1 MENASE
7 PRSHR
12 AEGKQQGS
20 CHCGAVR
27 FEVSLEPGSKASRC
41 NCSICT
47 KLSLTGFIVKPEA
60 FRLLTSEAELLHY
73 EFGHKVSKRFF
84 CRHCGVHCYGSGFLA
99 EIGGDFVSVNGNC
112 LDDLEPTTLDVI
124 YWDGRHNN
132 WQAGPSDRPWRV
144 HV

>member
-12 AEGKQQGS
+12 AEGKHEGS

-60 FRLLTSEAELLHY
+60 FRLLTSDAELLHY

-112 LDDLEPTTLDVI
+112 LDDLEPTTLEVI

>member
-1 MENASE
+1 MENASAS
-7 PRSHR
+7 RSHR

-27 FEVSLEPGSKASRC
+27 FEVNLEPGSKASRC

-60 FRLLTSEAELLHY
+60 FRLLTSEAELLSY
-73 EFGHKVSKRFF
+73 EFGHKVSKRSF
-84 CRHCGVHCYGSGFLA
+84 CRHCGVHCFGSGFLA

-132 WQAGPSDRPWRV
+132 WQAGPSDRPWPV
-144 HV
+144 HA